1 MWEHN
6 IYMFLIKHVPHNT
19 VMHFTKPLDFCFLNS
34 TTDNKHRQH
43 ILVT

>member
-6 IYMFLIKHVPHNT
+6 IYMFLIKHLLHNIK
-19 VMHFTKPLDFCFLNS
+19 MHFTKPLDFCFLNS
-34 TTDNKHRQH
+34 STDNKHTQH